1 MNLPRNAPSHRSIS
15 SASSWGEGTKKAPA
29 YYRYHTD
36 SESMKE
42 ILHFRPELV
51 DPTAYIAPGA
61 VVLGDVTLGAESS
74 VWFNAVLRGDTDTI
88 RIGKQTNVQ
97 DLCVIHCDE
106 GVPCTLGDRVTMGH
120 GAVIHG
126 ATIGDDCLI
135 GMKAVVLNR
144 ATIGAGS
151 LIAVGA
157 VVTEGTVILPGS
169 LVIGIPGRVVRP
181 LTEIDQGR
189 IRHGA
194 LHYVEAAKRYRAE
207 LSSGSTNPLPPQQK

>member
-1 MNLPRNAPSHRSIS
+1 
-15 SASSWGEGTKKAPA
+15 
-29 YYRYHTD
+29 
-36 SESMKE
+36 MKE

-157 VVTEGTVILPGS
+157 VVTEGTVIPPGS

-194 LHYVEAAKRYRAE
+194 RHYVEAAKRYRAE
-207 LSSGSTNPLPPQQK
+207 LSSGSTYPLPLQQK